1 MAMALAFVSAAMV
14 ATVSAVHPGGLTG
27 PAHGHVGELPAPA
40 AGVSV
45 PPDAGD
51 PCEPCTVVG
60 VPSANYQLWRR
71 ELAHRLSWG
80 PDRFY

>member
-1 MAMALAFVSAAMV
+1 MAMALAFVSAV
-14 ATVSAVHPGGLTG
+14 IRHHVHPGGLTG

-51 PCEPCTVVG
+51 PCEPYTVVG